1 MDRFYSALRQLKS
14 LSKPAVYVGLAM
26 IAAIWISIV
35 FHLAV
40 EHDRARNG
48 AIQDTGNLARVF
60 EEHILR
66 TIMEADRAI
75 LMLRTSYRLTGNFD
89 LANSLT
95 SDSLRND
102 LLTQIR
108 VFNPSGAIIAATSGQ
123 GRSRVGF
130 GDREYFRVHLD
141 SKADE
146 LFISKPVFGRTS
158 GKWVLQ
164 LSRGVRAP
172 DGSFEGVIGASLDPD
187 YLSKF
192 YQSIEGG
199 LDGAIVLA
207 GLDGVVRASAG
218 FKNDLLGTSLLG
230 SQLFKKISE
239 ADTGSF
245 LTNGNR
251 DGIKRIASY
260 RVVKGFPLV
269 IYVGE
274 SENEV
279 LANYRGARRLYF
291 AVGAGLTA
299 LIAIG
304 AAFAARYRGK
314 LDAVQRELEATLENM
329 SQGIMKVDADRKVA
343 FINRQ
348 AIELLG
354 LPDRFLKRHVPHADM
369 LKFQWERGEF
379 GPDGEALD
387 PRVREKVRSGT
398 VHNIGVYQR
407 TRPNGVV
414 LEISTVASPDGGVI
428 RTYTDVTERK
438 RNEVRIAHLLRHDDL
453 TTLANR
459 TFLKERIE
467 QALARM
473 QRQDEGFA
481 LFCLDL
487 DGFKAVN
494 DTRGHP
500 AGDMLLRAVADRLSA
515 CIRETD
521 TAARLG
527 GDEFA
532 ILQSA
537 TDRDED
543 SEILARRIVEA
554 VGAPYDLDG
563 YRTVV
568 GISIG
573 IAVAPRDGTNIE
585 ELLKAADVALYRAKS
600 AGPNAYR
607 FFGQAD
613 ADMMP
618 RTVARGELLRVR
630 RAAHRQRRRNRYPS
644 FSLKQIPHRASLIR
658 AALASHAQEWRMNSA
673 TVQRSPWQNR
683 FLEAGDESGPLPQA
697 PAGEPCAA
705 PRDADAR
712 LRLRSAAVGGRRQ
725 AARVPDLHVRVP
737 LGRGRARFLRLHGRT
752 PRAAARRRPRPRLFA
767 LQSSQQRDRRG
778 SPRRL

>member
-1 MDRFYSALRQLKS
+1 LRQLKS
-14 LSKPAVYVGLAM
+14 LSKPAIFVGMAM
-26 IAAIWISIV
+26 IAAIWASV
-35 FHLAV
+35 SFHLSV
-40 EHDRARNG
+40 EHDRAQRS

-75 LMLRTSYRLTGNFD
+75 LMLRASYRLTGNFD

-95 SDSLRND
+95 SPSLRND

-108 VFNPSGAIIAATSGQ
+108 VFDPGGAIIAATSEQ

-130 GDREYFRVHLD
+130 GDRDYFRVHVD

-164 LSRGVRAP
+164 LSRGVRAA
-172 DGSFEGVIGASLDPD
+172 DGLFEGVIGASLDPD

-192 YQSIEGG
+192 YRSIDAG
-199 LDGAIVLA
+199 LEGAIVLA

-218 FKNDLLGTSLLG
+218 FRNDLLGTSLLG

-239 ADTGSF
+239 ADSGSF
-245 LTNGNR
+245 VTNGDR
-251 DGIKRIASY
+251 DGIKRIVSY

-269 IYVGE
+269 IYAGE
-274 SENEV
+274 GENEV
-279 LANYRGARRLYF
+279 LTDYRRDRRLYF
-291 AVGAGLTA
+291 AAGAGLTV

-304 AAFAARYRGK
+304 AAFAARYRGR

-329 SQGIMKVDADRKVA
+329 NQGIMKVDADRNVA
-343 FINRQ
+343 FINRR
-348 AIELLG
+348 AIELLE
-354 LPDRFLKRHVPHADM
+354 LPDHFLKRHVALADV
-369 LKFQWERGEF
+369 LEFQWTKGEF
-379 GPDGEALD
+379 GVDGEAFD
-387 PRVREKVRSGT
+387 PRVREKIQSKDLHHV
-398 VHNIGVYQR
+398 GVYQR
-407 TRPNGVV
+407 TRPNGIV
-414 LEISTVASPDGGVI
+414 LEISTLASPDGGII

-453 TTLANR
+453 TALANR
-459 TFLKERIE
+459 TLLTERIE
-467 QALARM
+467 QALARL
-473 QRQDEGFA
+473 QRQGEGFA

-487 DGFKAVN
+487 DGFKTVN

-500 AGDMLLRAVADRLSA
+500 AGDALLRAVADRLSA
-515 CIRETD
+515 CVRETD
-521 TAARLG
+521 TVARLG

-543 SEILARRIVEA
+543 SEILARRILQA

-563 YRTVV
+563 YRTVI

-573 IAVAPRDGTNIE
+573 IAVAPRDGTNME

-607 FFGQAD
+607 FFGKAD
-613 ADMMP
+613 AD
-618 RTVARGELLRVR
+618 T
-630 RAAHRQRRRNRYPS
+630 
-644 FSLKQIPHRASLIR
+644 
-658 AALASHAQEWRMNSA
+658 
-673 TVQRSPWQNR
+673 
-683 FLEAGDESGPLPQA
+683 LP
-697 PAGEPCAA
+697 
-705 PRDADAR
+705 
-712 LRLRSAAVGGRRQ
+712 VK
-725 AARVPDLHVRVP
+725 
-737 LGRGRARFLRLHGRT
+737 
-752 PRAAARRRPRPRLFA
+752 LFA
-767 LQSSQQRDRRG
+767 TS
-778 SPRRL
+778 